1 MASFSKLNLSEK
13 LIRKQTTKMTHT
25 VVKLNDVRNEIIDLK
40 FLRNRENKIKE
51 RMYFVVDYTLEWN
64 KMNLCPCE
72 KA

>member
-13 LIRKQTTKMTHT
+13 LIRKQTTKRTHT
-25 VVKLNDVRNEIIDLK
+25 VVKMNDVRNEIIDLM
-40 FLRNRENKIKE
+40 FLRNRETKIKE

-64 KMNLCPCE
+64 KMNLCPCG